1 MLKRIGLA
9 LASGLLILGI
19 SAGSAY
25 ADCKPDKKQC
35 AVCW

>member
-19 SAGSAY
+19 SAGSAN
-25 ADCKPDKKQC
+25 ADCKPADNHC
-35 AVCW
+35 ANCW